1 MKVPF
6 RQQASEYDC
15 VPTTVINALSYL
27 FSRRELPPFIVHRVY
42 KDLMDIESSRGTS
55 SRAIQDLGYL
65 LNNYREKRYEKF
77 VVDSKFIWG
86 AQVHLRQNSKIIRCL
101 DANGAALICVHSN
114 RGSWHYILAFRYD
127 GEWLHC
133 YDPFPRSKRFLVNN
147 DAVKFIETTGHQDPN
162 LFIRCDWLEKDFDK
176 TDHFDERK
184 YVFGGHDDR
193 ECLLLN
199 RIQV

>member
-27 FSRRELPPFIVHRVY
+27 FRRSELPPFIVHRVY
-42 KDLMDIESSRGTS
+42 KDLMDIESTRGTS
-55 SRAIQDLGYL
+55 SRAIQDLGHL
-65 LNNYREKRYEKF
+65 LKSYREKRYEKF
-77 VVDSKFIWG
+77 AVESKFIWG
-86 AQVHLRQNSKIIRCL
+86 GQVHLRQNSKIIRCL
-101 DANGAALICVHSN
+101 DANGAALICVHSS
-114 RGSWHYILAFRYD
+114 RGNWHYILAFRYE

-133 YDPFPRSKRFLVNN
+133 HDPSPRTKRFISN
-147 DAVKFIETTGHQDPN
+147 DAVQFDAVAGQQEPN
-162 LFIRCDWLEKDFDK
+162 LIIRCDWLEKDFEK
-176 TDHFDERK
+176 TENHDDRK

-199 RIQV
+199 RIRT